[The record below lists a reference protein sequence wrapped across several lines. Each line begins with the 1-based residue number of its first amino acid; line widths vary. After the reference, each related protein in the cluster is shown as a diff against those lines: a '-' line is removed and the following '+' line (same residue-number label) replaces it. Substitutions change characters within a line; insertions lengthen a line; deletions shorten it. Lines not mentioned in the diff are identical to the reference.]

1 MARAR
6 DWQGWSRRA
15 LLSALLAF
23 VCATVSAIAWMSTE
37 RSDAAGPD
45 VLVGAGDIGVCGSS
59 ASAATAAVID
69 GIDGTVMTLGDNA
82 YPDGSDANYAS
93 CYDPT
98 WGHLKPRTRPV
109 AGNHEYVTESG
120 RPYYDYFGD
129 AAGPRSKGWYSYD
142 QAGWHIVVLNSNVDM
157 STSSEQLTWLRS
169 DLAAHPTV
177 CTLAIWHHPRFS
189 SGEYAPGVASVADAW
204 NTLYDAGVDV
214 VLNGHEHYYE
224 RFAPMNRI
232 GTPDPTGMRAF
243 TVGTGGAP
251 LRPPP
256 TGTARWPTSEVLRS
270 DTYGVIS
277 LTLSP
282 TAYDWDFHP
291 VAGKT
296 FTDHGTGTCTAGLRT
311 APDPTTTAPP
321 VPDGPIAVDSFTRSV
336 PVGLG
341 SAEVGGAWQPQS
353 GVSSFSVGG
362 LRASIVVP
370 AGPVPRRVSPGRGT
384 ARREPGRRLH
394 HRQARHRTR

>member
-1 MARAR
+1 ML
-6 DWQGWSRRA
+6 G
-15 LLSALLAF
+15 ALLAF

-82 YPDGSDANYAS
+82 YPDGSDADYAS

-177 CTLAIWHHPRFS
+177 CAAAMWHHPRFS

-232 GTPDPTGMRAF
+232 GTPDPTGIRAF
-243 TVGTGGAP
+243 TVGTGGTP

-256 TGTARWPTSEVLRS
+256 TGTAR
-270 DTYGVIS
+270 
-277 LTLSP
+277 
-282 TAYDWDFHP
+282 
-291 VAGKT
+291 
-296 FTDHGTGTCTAGLRT
+296 
-311 APDPTTTAPP
+311 
-321 VPDGPIAVDSFTRSV
+321 
-336 PVGLG
+336 
-341 SAEVGGAWQPQS
+341 
-353 GVSSFSVGG
+353 
-362 LRASIVVP
+362 
-370 AGPVPRRVSPGRGT
+370 
-384 ARREPGRRLH
+384 
-394 HRQARHRTR
+394 

>member
-1 MARAR
+1 MR
-6 DWQGWSRRA
+6 DRVGDRVDVDRG
-15 LLSALLAF
+15 
-23 VCATVSAIAWMSTE
+23 
-37 RSDAAGPD
+37 SDAAGPD

-82 YPDGSDANYAS
+82 YPDGSDADYAS

-98 WGHLKPRTRPV
+98 WGHLKSRTRPV

-142 QAGWHIVVLNSNVDM
+142 QAGWHIIVLNSNVDM
-157 STSSEQLTWLRS
+157 SPNSEQLTWLRS

-177 CTLAIWHHPRFS
+177 CAAAMWHHPRFS

-204 NTLYDAGVDV
+204 NALYDGGVDV

-232 GTPDPTGMRAF
+232 GTADPTGMRAF

-251 LRPPP
+251 LR
-256 TGTARWPTSEVLRS
+256 
-270 DTYGVIS
+270 
-277 LTLSP
+277 
-282 TAYDWDFHP
+282 
-291 VAGKT
+291 
-296 FTDHGTGTCTAGLRT
+296 TAGRGDAALPDERGPALGHVRRDLAHAGADRLRL
-311 APDPTTTAPP
+311 
-321 VPDGPIAVDSFTRSV
+321 
-336 PVGLG
+336 GL
-341 SAEVGGAWQPQS
+341 P
-353 GVSSFSVGG
+353 
-362 LRASIVVP
+362 
-370 AGPVPRRVSPGRGT
+370 
-384 ARREPGRRLH
+384 PGRREDLH
-394 HRQARHRTR
+394 RSRHRHVHRRRADRAGPDDHCATGARRTDRTRLVHAVGTGRAGQLPRSAARGNRSRASRASASAACGRRS